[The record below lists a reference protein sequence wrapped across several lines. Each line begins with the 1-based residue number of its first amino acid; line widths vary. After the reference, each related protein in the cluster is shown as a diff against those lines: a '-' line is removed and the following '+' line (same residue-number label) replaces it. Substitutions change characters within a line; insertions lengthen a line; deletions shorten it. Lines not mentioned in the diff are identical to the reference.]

1 MMTASAARRCA
12 RLLAGCA
19 LAAPGLLLA
28 GGLNVSPVVIE
39 IDSARKAVAVTITND
54 GNRAATFQ
62 ADSFVWRQVDG
73 VDHYEPDDEL
83 MVVPAIVEVPPNGS
97 QVFRV
102 MLRAPTASPV
112 ERTYRVMLEDIS
124 SEVERVEGSG
134 LSFRF
139 KHNLP
144 VLIAPSVKVV
154 NSMQWKAC
162 TSAPRAGEACVRLR
176 NSGNRRI
183 KIDTITIGGEGWTQS
198 LPLKPQLNVLAGAE
212 REWRLALAPGRSGKL
227 STVTVLTTQGQ
238 ALSASPG
245 DH

>member
-1 MMTASAARRCA
+1 MKVSTARRLA
-12 RLLAGCA
+12 RLFAGCA
-19 LAAPGLLLA
+19 LAAA
-28 GGLNVSPVVIE
+28 GPSWADGLNVSPVVVE
-39 IDSARKAVAVTITND
+39 IASPRKAVAVTITND
-54 GNRAATFQ
+54 SNRTATFQ
-62 ADSFVWRQVDG
+62 ADTFLWRQVDG

-83 MVVPAIVEVPPNGS
+83 MVVPAIVEVLPNGS

-102 MLRAPTASPV
+102 MLRVPTLSPV

-124 SEVERVEGSG
+124 ADVARVEGSG

-162 TSAPRAGEACVRLR
+162 TSTPRAGEACVRLR

-183 KIDTITIGGEGWTQS
+183 KIDTIIVAGEGWTQS
-198 LPLKPQLNVLAGAE
+198 LPLQPQPNVLAGAE
-212 REWRLALAPGRSGKL
+212 REWRLPLAGRSGELTIVK
-227 STVTVLTTQGQ
+227 VLTAQGET
-238 ALSASPG
+238 LSASQG
-245 DH
+245 DR